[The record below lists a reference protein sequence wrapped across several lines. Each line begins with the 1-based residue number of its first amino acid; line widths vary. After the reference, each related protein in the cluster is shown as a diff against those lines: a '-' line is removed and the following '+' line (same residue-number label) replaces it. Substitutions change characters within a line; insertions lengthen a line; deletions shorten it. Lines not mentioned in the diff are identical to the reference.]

1 MTKQV
6 LIINVTRMGDLIQ
19 TGPLLSRLR
28 EEWPDVAIDLVVDRS
43 FAPTAALLTGLRQI
57 ISCDF
62 TGLLDECRTQSKS
75 LVTLMQEMTAWAAPL
90 RAAGYDRIINL
101 TFNRQTGLLASYIDA
116 PDLRGI
122 IAGPDGYPIVQNP
135 WLSYFTDLHRH
146 RRFNRFNLV
155 DLYAMGGSGPGAF
168 SSLSITIPADG
179 RAWADLFLQS
189 QGRTVRQWIAVQAG
203 ASDVMKA
210 WRPEYFGQTMAR
222 LSHHSGVGFVMIG
235 TAAEADAIR
244 LALTTYRDSGG
255 VAPMLDA
262 SGRTTLNQLV
272 GLLSRC
278 QLLLTNDTG
287 PMHLA
292 VGVGIPVI
300 DLSVGHV
307 DHHET
312 GPYGPGH
319 WVIQPDLA
327 CSPCGFDQ
335 ICAHHA
341 CKDRII
347 PEEVAMLCLHALGR
361 APFPSWSLGVRV
373 YQSSADTDGLG
384 AFILRAG
391 HVDAEVAWYAEFW
404 RRFWYEDFTGRP
416 SQVASNVEPAPD
428 RERAMAWM
436 REAGQPLRLLEQRAR
451 HIATLTRRRPIP
463 ASMLQREQGLLRQER
478 ENLLPRMMAHL
489 ATGPA
494 TVAMIRDI
502 HNDSASDLAILA
514 DQHVKVYRRWQQRI
528 AKARSLLS
536 SAPAKIETRQRP
548 LPMIPNAI
556 ETGGRGEEVLS
567 AEC

>member
-1 MTKQV
+1 MKQV

-43 FAPTAALLTGLRQI
+43 FAPTAALLTGLRQV

-62 TGLLDECRTQSKS
+62 TGLLDDCRTQSKS

-90 RAAGYDRIINL
+90 QAARYDRIVNL
-101 TFNRQTGLLASYIDA
+101 TFNRQTGLLASYIGA
-116 PDLRGI
+116 PDIRGI
-122 IAGPDGYPIVQNP
+122 TAGPDGGPIVQNP

-168 SSLSITIPADG
+168 SPLSVTVPPDG
-179 RAWADLFLQS
+179 RAWADAFLRS
-189 QGRTVRQWIAVQAG
+189 EGRTVRQWIAVQAG

-222 LSHHSGVGFVMIG
+222 LSRQSGVGFVMIG
-235 TAAEADAIR
+235 TAAEADAID
-244 LALTTYRDSGG
+244 LAKTTYRASGG
-255 VAPMLDA
+255 AAPMLDA

-292 VGVGIPVI
+292 VSVGTTVI

-307 DHHET
+307 DLHET

-347 PEEVAMLCLHALGR
+347 PDEVATLCLYAIGLG
-361 APFPSWSLGVRV
+361 PFPSWSAGVRV
-373 YQSSADTDGLG
+373 YQSSADADGLG
-384 AFILRAG
+384 SFIMHAG
-391 HVDAEVAWYAEFW
+391 HVDAGVAWYSTFW
-404 RRFWYEDFTGRP
+404 RRFWYEDFTGKP
-416 SQVASNVEPAPD
+416 SVLAPNSETAPD
-428 RERAMAWM
+428 RARAMAWM
-436 REAGQPLRLLEQRAR
+436 REAVQALHRLERQAR
-451 HIATLTRRRPIP
+451 NIAALTRRHPLP
-463 ASMLQREQGLLRQER
+463 VSTLQREQALLSQER
-478 ENLLPRMMAHL
+478 ERLLPRMMAYSV
-489 ATGPA
+489 TGPS

-502 HNDSASDLAILA
+502 HNDDVVGLRALA
-514 DQHVKVYRRWQQRI
+514 DRHVQAYRRWQRRVER
-528 AKARSLLS
+528 ANTLLS
-536 SAPAKIETRQRP
+536 ATPAQFENRQRP
-548 LPMIPNAI
+548 LPMIPI
-556 ETGGRGEEVLS
+556 S
-567 AEC
+567 SF

>member
-1 MTKQV
+1 MKQV

-43 FAPTAALLTGLRQI
+43 FAPTAALLTGLRQV
-57 ISCDF
+57 ISYDF
-62 TGLLDECRTQSKS
+62 NRLLDDCRTQSKS

-90 RAAGYDRIINL
+90 RDARYDRIVNL
-101 TFNRQTGLLASYIDA
+101 TFNRQTGLLASYIGA

-122 IAGPDGYPIVQNP
+122 TAGPDGSPIVQNP

-155 DLYAMGGSGPGAF
+155 DLYAMGGSGPGTF
-168 SSLSITIPADG
+168 SPLSVTVPADG
-179 RAWADLFLQS
+179 RAWADDFLRS
-189 QGRTVRQWIAVQAG
+189 QTTTVRQWIAVQVG

-210 WRPEYFGQTMAR
+210 WRPEYFGRTMAH
-222 LSHHSGVGFVMIG
+222 LSRHPGVGFVVIG
-235 TAAEADAIR
+235 TAAEAESIEPAK
-244 LALTTYRDSGG
+244 TTYRARGG
-255 VAPMLDA
+255 AAPILDA

-292 VGVGIPVI
+292 VGVGTAVI

-341 CKDRII
+341 CKDRLM
-347 PEEVAMLCLHALGR
+347 PEEVANLCLHAIGR
-361 APFPSWSLGVRV
+361 GPFPSWSAGVRV
-373 YQSSADTDGLG
+373 YQSSADVDGLG
-384 AFILRAG
+384 SFILRAG
-391 HVDAEVAWYAEFW
+391 HVDAGTAWYAAFW
-404 RRFWYEDFTGRP
+404 RRFWYEDFTGKP
-416 SQVASNVEPAPD
+416 SQLAPHLETAPD
-428 RERAMAWM
+428 QDHALAWM
-436 REAGQPLRLLEQRAR
+436 REAVQPLRRLEQHAR
-451 HIATLTRRRPIP
+451 HIAELTRRHPLP
-463 ASMLQREQGLLRQER
+463 VSTLQREQTLLRQER
-478 ENLLPRMMAHL
+478 EQLLPRMMAHSV
-489 ATGPA
+489 TGPA

-502 HNDSASDLAILA
+502 HNDNVVGLTMLA
-514 DQHVKVYRRWQQRI
+514 DRHMQAYRRWQQRI
-528 AKARSLLS
+528 ARAGSMLS
-536 SAPAKIETRQRP
+536 AAPVQIETQRRP
-548 LPMIPNAI
+548 LPMVPSAAI
-556 ETGGRGEEVLS
+556 G
-567 AEC
+567 

>member
-28 EEWPDVAIDLVVDRS
+28 KECPDVAIDLVVDRS
-43 FAPTAALLTGLRQI
+43 FAPTASLLTGLRQV

-62 TGLLDECRTQSKS
+62 TRLLDECRTQSRS
-75 LVTLMQEMTAWAAPL
+75 LVALMSEMTSWAKPL
-90 RAAGYDRIINL
+90 RATGYDRIVNL
-101 TFNRQTGLLASYIDA
+101 TFNRQTGLLASYIGA

-122 IAGPDGYPIVQNP
+122 IAGPDGGPIVQNP

-168 SSLSITIPADG
+168 SPLSVTVPADG
-179 RAWADLFLQS
+179 RAWADGFLRS
-189 QGRTVRQWIAVQAG
+189 PDRAVRQWIAVQAG

-210 WRPEYFGQTMAR
+210 WRPEYFGQAMAR
-222 LSHHSGVGFVMIG
+222 LSLHPGVGFVMIG
-235 TAAEADAIR
+235 TAAEAEAIE
-244 LALTTYRDSGG
+244 LAKAAYRAGG
-255 VAPMLDA
+255 GAAPILDA
-262 SGRTTLNQLV
+262 SGQTTLSQLV

-292 VGVGIPVI
+292 VGVGISVI

-335 ICAHHA
+335 ICVHHA
-341 CKDRII
+341 CKDRLI
-347 PEEVAMLCLHALGR
+347 PEEVANLCLHAIGL
-361 APFPSWSLGVRV
+361 APFPSWSAGVRV
-373 YQSSADTDGLG
+373 YQSSADADGLG
-384 AFILRAG
+384 SFILRAG
-391 HVDAEVAWYAEFW
+391 DVDASAAWYAGFW
-404 RRFWYEDFTGRP
+404 RRFWFEDFTGKP
-416 SQVASNVEPAPD
+416 SRLTPISEPAPD
-428 RERAMAWM
+428 RDQSLAWM
-436 REAGQPLRLLEQRAR
+436 KEAVQPLRQLEQHVR
-451 HIATLTRRRPIP
+451 HIASLTRRHPLP
-463 ASMLQREQGLLRQER
+463 VSMLQREQKLLRQER
-478 ENLLPRMMAHL
+478 EQLLPRMMAHSV
-489 ATGPA
+489 TGPA

-502 HNDSASDLAILA
+502 HNDDVVGLTMLA
-514 DQHVKVYRRWQQRI
+514 DRHMQAYRRWQQRI
-528 AKARSLLS
+528 ARAGSLLS
-536 SAPAKIETRQRP
+536 SAQAQIETRRSP
-548 LPMIPNAI
+548 LPMVPSAAI
-556 ETGGRGEEVLS
+556 G
-567 AEC
+567 

>member
-1 MTKQV
+1 MKQV

-28 EEWPDVAIDLVVDRS
+28 DEWPDVAIDLVVDQS
-43 FAPTAALLTGLRQI
+43 FTPTAALLAGLRQV
-57 ISCDF
+57 ISYDF
-62 TGLLDECRTQSKS
+62 TRLLDDCRTQSKN
-75 LVTLMQEMTAWAAPL
+75 LVRLMQEMTAWAAPL
-90 RAAGYDRIINL
+90 RAARYDRIVNL
-101 TFNRQTGLLASYIDA
+101 TFNRQTGLLASYIGA

-122 IAGPDGYPIVQNP
+122 TAGPDGSPIVQNP

-168 SSLSITIPADG
+168 SPLSITVPADG
-179 RAWADLFLQS
+179 RAWADVFLRS
-189 QGRTVRQWIAVQAG
+189 QGRSVRQWVAVQIG
-203 ASDVMKA
+203 ASDLMKA
-210 WRPEYFGQTMAR
+210 WRPEYFGRTMAR
-222 LSHHSGVGFVMIG
+222 LSRHPDVGFVVIG
-235 TAAEADAIR
+235 TAAEAEAIQ
-244 LALTTYRDSGG
+244 LAVTTYRDSRGA
-255 VAPMLDA
+255 APILDA

-292 VGVGIPVI
+292 VGVGTPVI

-341 CKDRII
+341 CKDRLI
-347 PEEVAMLCLHALGR
+347 PEEVATLCLHAL
-361 APFPSWSLGVRV
+361 AQSPFPSWSAGVRV
-373 YQSSADTDGLG
+373 YQSSTDADGLG
-384 AFILRAG
+384 SFIMRAG
-391 HVDAEVAWYAEFW
+391 HADDSAAWYADFW

-416 SQVASNVEPAPD
+416 SQLAPNVEPAPD

-436 REAGQPLRLLEQRAR
+436 SETVQPLRRLEQQAR
-451 HIATLTRRRPIP
+451 QIATLTRRHPLPVSR
-463 ASMLQREQGLLRQER
+463 LQQEQARLRQER
-478 ENLLPRMMAHL
+478 EQLLPQMMVHS
-489 ATGPA
+489 ATGPS

-502 HNDSASDLAILA
+502 HNDDVVGLAMLA
-514 DQHVKVYRRWQQRI
+514 DRHVKAYRRWQQRI
-528 AKARSLLS
+528 DRVNTLLS
-536 SAPAKIETRQRP
+536 VEPVQFEKRQRP
-548 LPMIPNAI
+548 LPMMPI
-556 ETGGRGEEVLS
+556 S
-567 AEC
+567 SF

>member
-1 MTKQV
+1 MKQA

-19 TGPLLSRLR
+19 TGPLLSQLR

-43 FAPTAALLTGLRQI
+43 FAPTAALLTGLRQV
-57 ISCDF
+57 ISYDF
-62 TGLLDECRTQSKS
+62 TRLLDECRTQSKS

-90 RAAGYDRIINL
+90 RAARYDRIVNL
-101 TFNRQTGLLASYIDA
+101 TFNRQTGLLASYIGA

-122 IAGPDGYPIVQNP
+122 TAGPDGGPIVQNP

-168 SSLSITIPADG
+168 SPLSVTVPADG
-179 RAWADLFLQS
+179 KAWADEFLRS
-189 QGRTVRQWIAVQAG
+189 QGRTVRQWIAIQAG

-210 WRPEYFGQTMAR
+210 WRPEYFGRTMAY
-222 LSHHSGVGFVMIG
+222 LSRHSDVGFVMIG
-235 TAAEADAIR
+235 TVAEAESIE
-244 LALTTYRDSGG
+244 LAKTTYRASGG
-255 VAPMLDA
+255 TAPLLDA

-292 VGVGIPVI
+292 VGIGTAVI

-319 WVIQPDLA
+319 WVIHPDLA

-335 ICAHHA
+335 VCAHHA

-361 APFPSWSLGVRV
+361 APFPAWSLGARV
-373 YQSSADTDGLG
+373 YQSSADADGLG

-391 HVDAEVAWYAEFW
+391 QVDAEVAWYAEFW

-416 SQVASNVEPAPD
+416 SQLVPNREPAPD

-463 ASMLQREQGLLRQER
+463 ASMLQREQSLLRQER
-478 ENLLPRMMAHL
+478 EKLLPRMMAHS

-502 HNDSASDLAILA
+502 HNDGARDFAILA
-514 DQHVKVYRRWQQRI
+514 DQHVKAYRRWQQRI
-528 AKARSLLS
+528 ARTCELLS
-536 SAPAKIETRQRP
+536 AEPAQFEKRQRS
-548 LPMIPNAI
+548 LPMIQ
-556 ETGGRGEEVLS
+556 S
-567 AEC
+567 AASVTSMSITRS

>member
-1 MTKQV
+1 MKQV

-28 EEWPDVAIDLVVDRS
+28 EEWPEVAIDLVVDRS
-43 FAPTAALLTGLRQI
+43 FAPTASLLTGLRQV

-62 TGLLDECRTQSKS
+62 TRLLDDCRTQSKS
-75 LVTLMQEMTAWAAPL
+75 LVTLMQEMTNWAAPL
-90 RAAGYDRIINL
+90 RAARYDRIVNL
-101 TFNRQTGLLASYIDA
+101 TFNRQTGLLASYIGA

-122 IAGPDGYPIVQNP
+122 TAGPDGSPIVQNP
-135 WLSYFTDLHRH
+135 WLSYFADLHRH

-155 DLYAMGGSGPGAF
+155 DLYAMGGSGPGTF
-168 SSLSITIPADG
+168 SPLSVTVPADG
-179 RAWADLFLQS
+179 RVWADVFLRS
-189 QGRTVRQWIAVQAG
+189 QGGTVRQWIAVQIG

-210 WRPEYFGQTMAR
+210 WRPEYFGRTLAH
-222 LSHHSGVGFVMIG
+222 LSRHPDVGFVVIG
-235 TAAEADAIR
+235 TSAEAESIE
-244 LALTTYRDSGG
+244 LAKTTYRTSRGA
-255 VAPMLDA
+255 APILDA

-292 VGVGIPVI
+292 VGVGVPVI

-341 CKDRII
+341 CKDRLI
-347 PEEVAMLCLHALGR
+347 PEEVATLCLHALEQ
-361 APFPSWSLGVRV
+361 APFPSWSVGVRV
-373 YQSSADTDGLG
+373 YQSGTDADGLG
-384 AFILRAG
+384 SFIMRVG
-391 HVDAEVAWYAEFW
+391 HADADDAWYADFW

-416 SQVASNVEPAPD
+416 SQLAPNLEPAPD

-436 REAGQPLRLLEQRAR
+436 REMVQPLRRLEQQAR
-451 HIATLTRRRPIP
+451 HIATLTRRHPLP
-463 ASMLQREQGLLRQER
+463 VSTLQREQALLRQGR
-478 ENLLPRMMAHL
+478 EQLLPRMMAYS
-489 ATGPA
+489 ATGPS

-502 HNDSASDLAILA
+502 HNDDIVGLAMLA
-514 DQHVKVYRRWQQRI
+514 DRQVKAYRRWQQRVDR
-528 AKARSLLS
+528 ANTLLS
-536 SAPAKIETRQRP
+536 AVPAQFEKRQHP
-548 LPMIPNAI
+548 LPMMQ
-556 ETGGRGEEVLS
+556 S
-567 AEC
+567 AV

>member
-1 MTKQV
+1 MKQV

-43 FAPTAALLTGLRQI
+43 FAPTAALLTGLRQV

-62 TGLLDECRTQSKS
+62 TRLLDDCRTQSKS

-90 RAAGYDRIINL
+90 RDAHYDRIVNL
-101 TFNRQTGLLASYIDA
+101 TFNRQTGLLASYIGA

-122 IAGPDGYPIVQNP
+122 TAGPDGGPIVHNP

-155 DLYAMGGSGPGAF
+155 DLYAMGGSGPGTF
-168 SSLSITIPADG
+168 SPLSVTVPADG
-179 RAWADLFLQS
+179 KTWADDFLQS
-189 QGRTVRQWIAVQAG
+189 QTTSVSQWIAVQVG

-210 WRPEYFGQTMAR
+210 WRPEYFGRTLAE
-222 LSHHSGVGFVMIG
+222 LSRHSGVGFVLIG
-235 TAAEADAIR
+235 TAAEAESIE
-244 LALTTYRDSGG
+244 LAKATYRAGG
-255 VAPMLDA
+255 GTAPLLDA
-262 SGRTTLNQLV
+262 SGRTTLHQLV

-292 VGVGIPVI
+292 VGVGTAVI

-307 DHHET
+307 DHYET

-341 CKDRII
+341 CKDRLI
-347 PEEVAMLCLHALGR
+347 PEEVAKLCLHTLGLG
-361 APFPSWSLGVRV
+361 PFPSWSTGLRV
-373 YQSSADTDGLG
+373 YQSGADADGLG
-384 AFILRAG
+384 SFVLRAG
-391 HVDAEVAWYAEFW
+391 HIDADTAWYAAYW
-404 RRFWYEDFTGRP
+404 RRFWYQDFTGKP
-416 SQVASNVEPAPD
+416 SQLPPNLETVPNQASAL
-428 RERAMAWM
+428 AWM
-436 REAGQPLRLLEQRAR
+436 KEAVQPLRRLEQRAMHIVGLTKR
-451 HIATLTRRRPIP
+451 HPLPVST
-463 ASMLQREQGLLRQER
+463 LQREQALLRQER
-478 ENLLPRMMAHL
+478 EQLLPRMMAYS

-502 HNDSASDLAILA
+502 HNDDAVDLRMLA
-514 DQHVKVYRRWQQRI
+514 DRHVQAYRRWQQRI
-528 AKARSLLS
+528 AQTRTLLS
-536 SAPAKIETRQRP
+536 AVSMQTEARRRV
-548 LPMIPNAI
+548 LPMMP
-556 ETGGRGEEVLS
+556 S
-567 AEC
+567 AV

>member
-62 TGLLDECRTQSKS
+62 NRVLDDCRTQSKS

-90 RAAGYDRIINL
+90 RDVRYDRIINL
-101 TFNRQTGLLASYIDA
+101 TFNRQTGLLASYIGA

-122 IAGPDGYPIVQNP
+122 TAGPDGGPIVQNP
-135 WLSYFTDLHRH
+135 WLTYFTDLHRY

-155 DLYAMGGSGPGAF
+155 DLYAMGGSGPGTF
-168 SSLSITIPADG
+168 SPLSVIVPADG
-179 RAWADLFLQS
+179 GTWADAFLRS
-189 QGRTVRQWIAVQAG
+189 QGTTVRQWIAVQVG

-210 WRPEYFGQTMAR
+210 WRPEYFGRTMAH
-222 LSHHSGVGFVMIG
+222 LSRHVGIGFVLIG
-235 TAAEADAIR
+235 TAAEAESVE
-244 LALTTYRDSGG
+244 LAKTTYRARGG
-255 VAPMLDA
+255 AAPILDA

-292 VGVGIPVI
+292 VGVGTAVI

-319 WVIQPDLA
+319 WVTQPDLA

-341 CKDRII
+341 CKDRLI
-347 PEEVAMLCLHALGR
+347 PEEVANLCLHALGV
-361 APFPSWSLGVRV
+361 APFPSWSAGVRV
-373 YQSSADTDGLG
+373 YQSSADADGLG
-384 AFILRAG
+384 SFILRAG
-391 HVDAEVAWYAEFW
+391 HVDAGTAWYAAFW
-404 RRFWYEDFTGRP
+404 RRFWYEDFTGKASQLAP
-416 SQVASNVEPAPD
+416 SFEPAPD
-428 RERAMAWM
+428 QDHAMAWM
-436 REAGQPLRLLEQRAR
+436 REAVQPLRQLEQRAR
-451 HIATLTRRRPIP
+451 YIAELTRRHPLPVSI
-463 ASMLQREQGLLRQER
+463 LQREQAQLRQER
-478 ENLLPRMMAHL
+478 EQLLPGMMAHS
-489 ATGPA
+489 ATAPV

-502 HNDSASDLAILA
+502 HNDDAVGLTMLA
-514 DQHVKVYRRWQQRI
+514 DRHVKAYRRWQQRM
-528 AKARSLLS
+528 ARTRELLS
-536 SAPAKIETRQRP
+536 AAPAQIEKRQRP
-548 LPMIPNAI
+548 LPMMPNAAV
-556 ETGGRGEEVLS
+556 G
-567 AEC
+567 